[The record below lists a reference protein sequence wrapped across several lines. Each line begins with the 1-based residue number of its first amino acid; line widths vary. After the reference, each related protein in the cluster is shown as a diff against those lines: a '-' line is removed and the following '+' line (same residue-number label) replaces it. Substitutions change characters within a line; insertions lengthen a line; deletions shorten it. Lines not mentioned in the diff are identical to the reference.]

1 MIDTRYLKEDCMSE
15 NSKTLTKGQGS
26 VAAVSLI
33 AIMAMFLVNRGVN
46 IVTPAMNVLYEHFS
60 EYSQD
65 TVAMIS
71 TLPNLTLVI
80 GTLLVGAIVGKKVK
94 YRTMA
99 VVGSLLYLVGG
110 VLPYFF
116 DDLWMTLGCRA
127 IFGFGLGLLY
137 PLANALL
144 TGLYDGD
151 KRASMLGYGTLLL
164 NVGGIILQ
172 TLGGALADISWEVT
186 FLAHLVAILSLICAF
201 FLPEPRAENVTAAHT
216 GEKKSW
222 LNKEVMTIGIVFL
235 VYMLMAYPVMLQIS
249 SIFAD
254 RLGEGATVASTAISM
269 YTVLAAVGG
278 AIFGFFFKITKRW
291 VLPTS
296 FLIVAVGLVLVYSG
310 YSYIQITSG
319 ISLIGFGFGIIMPAL
334 LAWNGMA
341 SVPGTSATSTAFVLA
356 LMNLGGFI
364 CTFYLQALTAIF
376 GESVYS
382 PITVAIPV
390 IIIVFVIFLIFNPY
404 KKYDRAKTSEESA

>member
-1 MIDTRYLKEDCMSE
+1 MNEKTKPLSRSE
-15 NSKTLTKGQGS
+15 SGS
-26 VAAVSLI
+26 IATISII

-46 IVTPAMNVLYEHFS
+46 IVTPAMNTLYEHFS

-65 TVAMIS
+65 TVSLIS

-80 GTLLVGAIVGKKVK
+80 GTLLVGMIVGKKVK

-99 VVGSLLYLVGG
+99 IVGSILYLIGG

-116 DDLWMTLGCRA
+116 DDLWATRGCRA
-127 IFGFGLGLLY
+127 LFGFGLGLLY

-144 TGLYDGD
+144 TGLYEGD

-172 TLGGALADISWEVT
+172 TLGGMLADISWQTT
-186 FLAHLVAILSLICAF
+186 FLAHAVSVLSLVCAF
-201 FLPEPRAENVTAAHT
+201 LLPEPKAPATSTTV
-216 GEKKSW
+216 EKKPW
-222 LNKEVMTIGIVFL
+222 FNKEVLTIGIVFL
-235 VYMLMAYPVMLQIS
+235 VYMIMAYPVMLQIS

-254 RLGEGATVASTAISM
+254 RLNEGATVASTAISM

-278 AIFGFFFKITKRW
+278 AIFGTLFKITKRW
-291 VLPTS
+291 VLPLS
-296 FLIVAVGLVLVYSG
+296 FLIVAIGLVLVYIG
-310 YSYIQITSG
+310 TTYVVMTAG
-319 ISLIGFGFGIIMPAL
+319 ISLIGFGFGIIMPTL

-341 SVPGTSATSTAFVLA
+341 SVPGTTAKTTSFVLA
-356 LMNLGGFI
+356 LMNLGGFVV
-364 CTFYLQALTAIF
+364 TFYLQGLTAVF

-382 PITVAIPV
+382 PLIVAIPV
-390 IIIVFVIFLIFNPY
+390 IVICCIIFVVFNPF
-404 KKYDRAKTSEESA
+404 KKYTRAQEA